1 MLKDAY
7 GLPVSTSSAEAVAA
21 FDLAVES
28 YLKARLDAR
37 DHLTRALSADAD
49 FGLAHCLKGYMAML
63 LYKQAALPVA
73 AGAARTARGLT
84 AKATARERMHV
95 DALDAWVTGDLDR
108 LLAIWEEIL
117 AGHPQDVL
125 AFRLAH
131 YMYFWTGRA
140 RDMLASVERIAT
152 KWGRELPGYG
162 AMLGCRC
169 FALEECGHYAAA
181 EPTGREAIDIDPTDL
196 WAAHCRRPCD
206 GNAGPAACGDCLAR
220 WSRTPLGGR
229 QSTAASPLVAPG
241 ALPLRARR
249 VRSRAGALRSAV
261 PKPRFTA
268 HPVTAR
274 LHHRRAERSLHAVPL
289 GAAGRRC
296 G

>member
-1 MLKDAY
+1 
-7 GLPVSTSSAEAVAA
+7 VSPPSAEAVAA
-21 FDLAVES
+21 FGLAIES

-37 DHLTRALSADAD
+37 DHLARALSADAD

-63 LYKQAALPVA
+63 LYRQAALPVA
-73 AGAARTARGLT
+73 VGAARTARGLT

-117 AGHPQDVL
+117 AGHPTAVL

-131 YMYFWTGRA
+131 YKYFWTGRA

-152 KWGRELPGYG
+152 KWGRELPGNG

-169 FALEECGHYAAA
+169 LALEECGHYAAA

-196 WAAHCRRPCD
+196 WAAH
-206 GNAGPAACGDCLAR
+206 A
-220 WSRTPLGGR
+220 
-229 QSTAASPLVAPG
+229 VAH
-241 ALPLRARR
+241 
-249 VRSRAGALRSAV
+249 VM
-261 PKPRFTA
+261 
-268 HPVTAR
+268 
-274 LHHRRAERSLHAVPL
+274 E
-289 GAAGRRC
+289 
-296 G
+296 